1 MRGRAYYQP
10 DGTSAN
16 AAEYQRVFLAQAHRL
31 LAMGYGE
38 LIPDEHSHAEEE
50 DITGRLVQA
59 MEAVLDR
66 PGAPPWMTWLDV
78 QEDPRIHDPQRKGKR
93 RRRVDIRIVSA
104 QRRPRSRLSF
114 EAKRLGRGHG
124 VSVYLGKDGL
134 GCFIDG
140 RYARRE
146 NVAGMLGYV
155 QKGSCEDWVRRIAKA
170 IAQRAGKLHMLK
182 SSLWER
188 ARVVRELGHTYRSG
202 HARPGIG
209 RSVQVYHTLLL
220 FN

>member
-16 AAEYQRVFLAQAHRL
+16 AAEYQRVFLAQAHKL
-31 LAMGYGE
+31 LALGYAE
-38 LIPDEHSHAEEE
+38 LMPDEYSHAEEE
-50 DITGRLVQA
+50 DITGSLVQA
-59 MEAVLDR
+59 MERVLGR
-66 PGAPPWMTWLDV
+66 PGAPIWTSWLGV
-78 QEDPRIHDPQRKGKR
+78 HEDPSIHDPKRKGKR
-93 RRRVDIRIVSA
+93 RRRVDIRIDSA
-104 QRRPRSRLSF
+104 QSRPRSRLSF
-114 EAKRLGRGHG
+114 EAKRLGPGHG

-146 NVAGMLGYV
+146 DVAGMLGYV
-155 QKGSCEDWVRRIAKA
+155 QDGSCENWARKIAKA
-170 IAQRAGKLHMLK
+170 IAQRAGNLHTLK
-182 SSLWER
+182 SSPWKR
-188 ARVVRELGHTYRSG
+188 ARVAGELGHTYRSG

-209 RSVQVYHTLLL
+209 RPLQVYHTLLL